1 MNPQFLCSKL
11 RSSGSWG
18 CLPVT
23 SVNSLLLCCI
33 WGSHSGWLWRVLSS
47 EIWCPVVWYKFT
59 MFRRNFSQSTWCQV
73 PILVIVCK
81 WGAWWRTTEPPHEF
95 DSNFPRQFHPFG
107 NFIWFQGHEVCHL
120 NSQGFNCE
128 FIPEGLIIHVCVCT
142 SVSCRCQRAA
152 YWTLLSWFIF
162 AFILCLWNSPNFC

>member
-1 MNPQFLCSKL
+1 MLYL
-11 RSSGSWG
+11 R
-18 CLPVT
+18 
-23 SVNSLLLCCI
+23 
-33 WGSHSGWLWRVLSS
+33 
-47 EIWCPVVWYKFT
+47 
-59 MFRRNFSQSTWCQV
+59 FSQWLTMESTIFWDMMPCGLVQV
-73 PILVIVCK
+73 HHVPKELQPEYMVSGPNTCHSLQMRSLMKNHRATSRVY
-81 WGAWWRTTEPPHEF
+81 
-95 DSNFPRQFHPFG
+95 SNFPRQFHPFG